1 MSYHWIIFD
10 ADGTLFDFD
19 RAEAGALQETF
30 DAFGMV
36 FEQRTGDLYHQIN
49 SAIWRELEQGAIT
62 PEALRVERFRR
73 LFDAL
78 NLAIDPAAFSGRY
91 LDHLSHRGDL
101 IDGAEE
107 LVKALRGRYRLLI
120 LTNGLSEVQRTRL
133 AHSGLAEYFEDIVIS
148 DEVGAAKPDGRI
160 FDVAF
165 ERMGNP
171 AKADVL
177 IVGDSLSSDIAGG
190 QAYGID
196 TCWFNPAAQPRPA
209 GLAIRYEV
217 ARLTDLVTCLAL
229 LPEGLST
236 RHLTLDDASAVL
248 ALLIA
253 CDIAEYGEPDSDLES
268 LLDDWRPLDL
278 ARDAWLIQDP
288 SGRVLG
294 YLAVFARE
302 PGYGVDMYVH
312 PEHSGAGLQAFLL
325 ARCEERTRERLSSG
339 TSAPLRVIV
348 PSVAQAEQEVL
359 LSSGYSVEKYYFR
372 MQIDLEEPPPVAAW
386 PDGCRL
392 RLFVPGQDDRR
403 VYEFVMEAF
412 RWPGYI
418 PPSFEDWRGRM
429 LETETFRADL
439 WFLLVAEGDELVGTA
454 LCVDY
459 ELYGWVRNL
468 AVAETWRGRG
478 IGAALLQH
486 VFGEFYG
493 RGQQR
498 IGLGVDGKNPDAYRF
513 YERVGMRQVR
523 QFVEYALQIDA
534 STGSL
539 Q

>member
-1 MSYHWIIFD
+1 MTYHWLIFD

-36 FEQRTGDLYHQIN
+36 FKQRTGDLYRQIN
-49 SAIWRELEQGAIT
+49 GAIWRELEQGAIT

-78 NLAIDPAAFSGRY
+78 GLTIDPAAFSERY

-101 IDGAEE
+101 IEGAAEV
-107 LVKALRGRYRLLI
+107 VKALHGRCRLLI

-217 ARLTDLVTCLAL
+217 ARLTDLVTYLAL
-229 LPEGLST
+229 LPKGLST
-236 RHLTLDDASAVL
+236 RHPTLDDAPAVL

-278 ARDAWLIQDP
+278 ARDAWLIQDA
-288 SGRVLG
+288 SGQVLG

-325 ARCEERTRERLSSG
+325 ARCEERTRERLSPG

-359 LSSGYSVEKYYFR
+359 LSRGYSVDKYYFR
-372 MQIDLEEPPPVAAW
+372 MQIDLEEPPPVPAW
-386 PDGCRL
+386 ADGCRL

-429 LETETFRADL
+429 LDTESFRADL

-486 VFGEFYG
+486 VFGEFYR
-493 RGQQR
+493 RGQPR

-534 STGSL
+534 PTGSL
-539 Q
+539 P